1 MKNVTF
7 SSFSSG
13 ILVVEG
19 WWRWYE
25 DEKEEKK
32 MKKT

>member
-1 MKNVTF
+1 MF

-25 DEKEEKK
+25 DKK
-32 MKKT
+32 RRRRWRKLNVF

>member
-1 MKNVTF
+1 MF

-19 WWRWYE
+19 WWRWKRGE
-25 DEKEEKK
+25 EGKENL
-32 MKKT
+32 TFLN